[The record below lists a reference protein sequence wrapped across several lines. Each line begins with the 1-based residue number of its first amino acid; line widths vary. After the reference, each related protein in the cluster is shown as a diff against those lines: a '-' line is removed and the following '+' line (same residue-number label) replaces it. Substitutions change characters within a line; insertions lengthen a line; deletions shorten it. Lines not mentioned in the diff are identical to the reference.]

1 MNRVAEDPEGQA
13 RVAAFRE
20 ALQKLGWN
28 DGSNVQLDIRWGA
41 DDVERER
48 SGALELLA
56 LAPDV
61 VFASGTLSVAALQH
75 AGHRLPIVFVGVT
88 DPVGAG
94 FVDSLAR
101 PGGNITGFMI
111 YEYSF
116 GGKRLELLKQ
126 IAPNVTR
133 VAVLRDPA
141 NPGSTAEFAAIQALG
156 QSHSV
161 EVRPINSYED
171 LGHIERAI
179 TTFAGTPNGGVI
191 LTPTAATTRR
201 DMIIPLIARNK
212 LPAVYPFRYLVA
224 GGGLASIGPDVV
236 AQCRLAASYVD
247 RVLNGEKP
255 GDLPVQA
262 PNKYEVVINLITAKA
277 LGLSIPPALLAAADE
292 VIE

>member
-1 MNRVAEDPEGQA
+1 MRRREFITFLSTATAWPFALRAQQVEGKRRIAVLMNRVAEDPEGQA

-28 DGSNVQLDIRWGA
+28 DGSNVQLDIRWSA

-48 SGALELLA
+48 SGATELLA

-94 FVDSLAR
+94 FVDSLAH

-133 VAVLRDPA
+133 
-141 NPGSTAEFAAIQALG
+141 E
-156 QSHSV
+156 
-161 EVRPINSYED
+161 
-171 LGHIERAI
+171 
-179 TTFAGTPNGGVI
+179 
-191 LTPTAATTRR
+191 
-201 DMIIPLIARNK
+201 
-212 LPAVYPFRYLVA
+212 LPR
-224 GGGLASIGPDVV
+224 
-236 AQCRLAASYVD
+236 
-247 RVLNGEKP
+247 
-255 GDLPVQA
+255 
-262 PNKYEVVINLITAKA
+262 
-277 LGLSIPPALLAAADE
+277 
-292 VIE
+292 